1 MFGRNCMIIGKIV
14 ASESHISYVGQI
26 FGPGEVEAPPA
37 SCDYAFGRFV
47 CCPIHHGNP
56 PGTVSSADAAPAPGS
71 PERVSTSVIG
81 VIYDTRLLN
90 PAFGTLGPRLSTEA
104 QTTLFT
110 PDYIAE
116 TTVLVSVITLGI
128 MELCLEPNPV
138 SRPDVVSITQGI
150 PAPALG
156 LGSLLET
163 MSDEDVRAFHYFGQ
177 PGEAPRLHLEYLPH
191 VIAQRH
197 SLLGLLALNIID
209 QLERLFADQA
219 TILSIIKRNFAWRLK
234 IESTR

>member
-1 MFGRNCMIIGKIV
+1 MIIGKIV

-47 CCPIHHGNP
+47 CCPIHSGNP
-56 PGTVSSADAAPAPGS
+56 TGTVSPTDAAPAPGS
-71 PERVSTSVIG
+71 LEERVRTSVIG

-104 QTTLFT
+104 QTALFT
-110 PDYIAE
+110 PDYVAE
-116 TTVLVSVITLGI
+116 TTVLVSVITLGM
-128 MELCLEPNPV
+128 MEQRLEPNPA
-138 SRPDVVSITQGI
+138 SRPDVVSVTQGI
-150 PAPALG
+150 PAPALE
-156 LGSLLET
+156 LGSVLET
-163 MSDEDVRAFHYFGQ
+163 MSDEDVRAFHCFGR
-177 PGEAPRLHLEYLPH
+177 PGEAQRLHLEYLPH

-197 SLLGLLALNIID
+197 SLLRLLALNMID
-209 QLERLFADQA
+209 QLERLFADQV
-219 TILSIIKRNFAWRLK
+219 TVLSIIKRNFAWRLK